1 MSIIFLTQPFEQF
14 EIYSLI
20 EFFAITPYWVFFI
33 LFPTNYEFYLITVT
47 LLLFIP
53 YLHNNHDSVLIPTS
67 KVIKK
72 LPPWRLVSR
81 KFQLVFE
88 KFYIFIFELIY
99 QQVGF
104 LGQQFIP
111 LFFTLFIFIILANV
125 IGLVPYSFTLT
136 SHIMLTF
143 TLSFSVFIG
152 LTLLA
157 IIMQPN
163 FFALFIPR
171 GVPSALIPFLFV
183 IEIISYV
190 SRTFSL
196 AIRLFA
202 NMMSGHVLLHIMTGF
217 CAYLF
222 NSFGLVGKIVYL
234 IPFILIVAIIGLE
247 IGIAFLQAYVFC
259 VLVSI
264 YLSDVYSLGH

>member
-1 MSIIFLTQPFEQF
+1 MFITTTLIQPFEQF
-14 EIYSLI
+14 EIFT
-20 EFFAITPYWVFFI
+20 FFAFGIETPWSFYGYPIDNYFIYLVLVTFIISLPYAFNTDWWVTFGKFFS
-33 LFPTNYEFYLITVT
+33 
-47 LLLFIP
+47 P
-53 YLHNNHDSVLIPTS
+53 YRI
-67 KVIKK
+67 
-72 LPPWRLVSR
+72 VSN
-81 KFQLVFE
+81 KTQLVME

-111 LFFTLFIFIILANV
+111 LFFTLFSFILVANV
-125 IGLVPYSFTLT
+125 VGLVPYSFTLT

-152 LTLLA
+152 LTILA
-157 IIMQPN
+157 IIYQPN
-163 FFALFIPR
+163 FFALFIPK
-171 GVPSALIPFLFV
+171 GVPSFLIPFLFV
-183 IEIISYV
+183 IEIISYI

-222 NSFGLVGKIVYL
+222 NDFYGLVGKLLYL
-234 IPFILIVAIIGLE
+234 IPFVLIVAIIGLE
-247 IGIAFLQAYVFC
+247 VGIAFLQAYVFC

>member
-1 MSIIFLTQPFEQF
+1 MSIIYLIQPFEQF
-14 EIYSLI
+14 EIYNLFSLLA
-20 EFFAITPYWVFFI
+20 FTPSTVFFI
-33 LFPTNYEFYLITVT
+33 LSPTNYEFYLVAVT
-47 LLLFIP
+47 LLLLVP
-53 YLHNNHDSVLIPTS
+53 YINNNRSYVVFTRRSAKSFL
-67 KVIKK
+67 
-72 LPPWRLVSR
+72 PWRLVSR
-81 KFQLVFE
+81 KFQLVLE
-88 KFYIFIFELIY
+88 KFYIFIFELVY

-104 LGQQFIP
+104 LGQQFVP
-111 LFFTLFIFIILANV
+111 LFFTLFSFIILANV

-157 IIMQPN
+157 IITQPN

-171 GVPSALIPFLFV
+171 GVPSGLVPFLFV

-222 NSFGLVGKIVYL
+222 NNFGVIGKLVYL
-234 IPFILIVAIIGLE
+234 IPFVLIVAIIGLE

>member
-1 MSIIFLTQPFEQF
+1 MLLFTLSQPFEQF
-14 EIYSLI
+14 EIFILGSLI
-20 EFFAITPYWVFFI
+20 LNFSNSVFFI
-33 LFPTNYEFYLITVT
+33 FQFTNYLFYLITVT
-47 LLLFIP
+47 LILSIPFI
-53 YLHNNHDSVLIPTS
+53 LNNKNKL
-67 KVIKK
+67 IKK
-72 LPPWRLVSR
+72 YLPYRLVSH
-81 KFQLVFE
+81 KFQLLLE

-111 LFFTLFIFIILANV
+111 LFFTLFSFIIVANV

-157 IIMQPN
+157 IIHQPN

-171 GVPSALIPFLFV
+171 GVPSALVPFLFI

-202 NMMSGHVLLHIMTGF
+202 NMMSGHVLLHILTGF

-222 NSFGLVGKIVYL
+222 NNVYGIVGKMVYL
-234 IPFILIVAIIGLE
+234 IPFTLIIAIIGLE

>member
-1 MSIIFLTQPFEQF
+1 MLLFTLSQPFEQF
-14 EIYSLI
+14 EIFVLGS
-20 EFFAITPYWVFFI
+20 FI
-33 LFPTNYEFYLITVT
+33 LNFSNSIFFLFQFTNYLFYLIIVT
-47 LLLFIP
+47 LIL
-53 YLHNNHDSVLIPTS
+53 LIPFFLNNRN
-67 KVIKK
+67 KFIKK
-72 LPPWRLVSR
+72 YLPYRLVAH
-81 KFQLVFE
+81 KFQLLLE

-111 LFFTLFIFIILANV
+111 LFFTLFSFIIVANV

-157 IIMQPN
+157 IIHQPN

-171 GVPSALIPFLFV
+171 GVPSALVPFLFI

-202 NMMSGHVLLHIMTGF
+202 NMMSGHVLLHILTGF

-222 NSFGLVGKIVYL
+222 NNFYGVIGKMLYL
-234 IPFILIVAIIGLE
+234 IPFALIVAIIGLE